1 PMRRLAVLVLAGA
14 ATSAAA
20 QLPPVHLP
28 QVPQIPQAPL
38 QLPRTPDV
46 TSVPGS
52 AARSVQ
58 SVLDPANLVDLRRLA
73 IRDRLREHRDVLE
86 SDPAGELIVRN
97 EIVVFSPTAAAL
109 EAARTAGF

>member
-1 PMRRLAVLVLAGA
+1 MRRLAAIVLTGA

-28 QVPQIPQAPL
+28 QAPQIPQAPL

-86 SDPAGELIVRN
+86 SDPAGELIVRS
-97 EIVVFSPTAAAL
+97 EIVVF
-109 EAARTAGF
+109 